1 MDTFLLDLLGSQVLA
16 AIVAAV
22 LVLVFVLLFALVA
35 IYAELKLAAFMQH
48 RLGPME
54 AGWHGVLQPFAE
66 ILKLLQKEAIRPD
79 RADRWLFQLA
89 PFLVFVGC
97 FAAFAVV
104 PFSPLFIGANIDVG
118 VYYIIAVS
126 SFVVIGIFVG
136 GWASNNKYTLYGGVR
151 SVAQIISYEVPAG
164 FIVLAIVMM
173 AGTLSMQGII
183 EQQGGGFWN
192 WYIFGGPKGASTTS
206 MITGHAIATPG
217 SAASF
222 LLMPLMA
229 ISMLI
234 LYSCGLA
241 ETNRVPFDLPE
252 AESELVGGY
261 NTEYSAMKYAVFF
274 LAEYGNMFIVCAIA
288 TTLFLGGW
296 QPPLPR
302 FFVQYAG
309 LGGALWMGLEGFLWF
324 VSKSLVLVLMQI
336 MLRWTLPRLRAD
348 QLMHLSWKMFLPIG
362 FVVVIIVGAWVTYVG
377 AHGGDEREALAPN
390 AAPALVAPASTA
402 PVLSGSTATLH
413 NGGVRQ

>member
-1 MDTFLLDLLGSQVLA
+1 MDTFLLDLLGNQILA
-16 AIVAAV
+16 GVVAAA

-54 AGWHGVLQPFAE
+54 AGPHGVLQPFAE

-79 RADRWLFQLA
+79 RADRWLFQMA

-104 PFSPLFIGANIDVG
+104 PFSPLYIGADIDVG

-126 SFVVIGIFVG
+126 SLVVIGIFMG

-151 SVAQIISYEVPAG
+151 SVAQIISYEIPAG

-173 AGTLSMQGII
+173 SGTLSMQGII

-192 WYIFGGPKGASTTS
+192 WYVFGGPKSGSTTS
-206 MITGHAIATPG
+206 MITGGMISTPG
-217 SAASF
+217 TAASF

-229 ISMLI
+229 IALLI
-234 LYSCGLA
+234 LYSSGLA

-261 NTEYSAMKYAVFF
+261 NTEYSAMKYAIFF
-274 LAEYGNMFIVCAIA
+274 LAEYGNMFVVCAIA

-302 FFVQYAG
+302 FFAQYAG
-309 LGGALWMGLEGFLWF
+309 LGSPFWIGIEGFFWF
-324 VSKSLVLVLMQI
+324 VAKSMVLVLMQI

-362 FVVVIIVGAWVTYVG
+362 FVVVIVIGAWITFIG
-377 AHGGDEREALAPN
+377 APN
-390 AAPALVAPASTA
+390 ADPRQALSPAAAPVQVGVASAPA
-402 PVLSGSTATLH
+402 PVPSATIH

>member
-1 MDTFLLDLLGSQVLA
+1 MDTFLLDILGNQVLA
-16 AIVAAV
+16 GIVAAV

-35 IYAELKLAAFMQH
+35 IFAELKLAAFMQH

-54 AGWHGVLQPFAE
+54 AGWHGTLQPIAE
-66 ILKLLQKEAIRPD
+66 ILKLLQKESIRPD
-79 RADRWLFQLA
+79 RADRWLFQMA
-89 PFLVFVGC
+89 PFLVFIGC

-104 PFSPLFIGANIDVG
+104 PFSPFFIGADIDVG
-118 VYYIIAVS
+118 IYYIIAVS
-126 SFVVIGIFVG
+126 SLVVIGIFMG
-136 GWASNNKYTLYGGVR
+136 GWASNNKYTLYGGIR
-151 SVAQIISYEVPAG
+151 SVAQIISYEIPAG

-183 EQQGGGFWN
+183 DQQGGGFWN
-192 WYIFGGPKGASTTS
+192 WYVFGGPKVGSTVS
-206 MITGHAIATPG
+206 MVTGQAIATPG
-217 SAASF
+217 TAASF

-229 ISMLI
+229 IGLLI
-234 LYSCGLA
+234 FYSCGLA

-274 LAEYGNMFIVCAIA
+274 LAEYGNMFVVCAIT

-302 FFVQYAG
+302 FFAQYAG
-309 LGGALWMGLEGFLWF
+309 LGAFWIGLEGFFWF
-324 VSKSLVLVLMQI
+324 VAKSLVLVLMQI

-362 FVVVIIVGAWVTYVG
+362 FVIVIVVGAWITFIG
-377 AHGGDEREALAPN
+377 
-390 AAPALVAPASTA
+390 APAADTRQALEAQHAPAGNGMVRPA
-402 PVLSGSTATLH
+402 AEPAVGSSATIH